1 MLRVIALRSNKS
13 LVRLTLNNSSSI
25 KYTTPV
31 AFAHAATLPATTTT
45 SSDPLAIQA
54 ELYPRVGRREIV
66 TFGRNGEPQYFDA
79 PDCPNPGIRWTA
91 DTAEIAALRLKA
103 KGDWSKLT
111 IAEKKELYRADYRAT
126 IIETVKCTQGTWKF
140 VLGSVLALIGT
151 SIWLYFGL
159 TKLIYDY
166 PRKKTSSLEHQDRML
181 EKMIAQG
188 QGKIHGVSS
197 GWDYEKGDWKS
208 AK

>member
-13 LVRLTLNNSSSI
+13 LVRLTLNNSSVN
-25 KYTTPV
+25 KTPV
-31 AFAHAATLPATTTT
+31 AFAHAASAPATT
-45 SSDPLAIQA
+45 SSDPLAVQA

-66 TFGRNGEPQYFDA
+66 GYGRNGEPQYFDA
-79 PDCPNPGIRWTA
+79 PDCPNPGIRWVA
-91 DTAEIAALRLKA
+91 DTAELTALRLKA
-103 KGDWSKLT
+103 QGDWSKLT
-111 IAEKKELYRADYRAT
+111 IEEKKTLYRADYRAT
-126 IIETVKCTQGTWKF
+126 IVETVKAGQGTWKF
-140 VLGSVLALIGT
+140 VVGSVLGLIGG

-166 PRKKTSSLEHQDRML
+166 PRKETSSLEHQNRML
-181 EKMIAQG
+181 ERMIAQG
-188 QGKIHGVSS
+188 QGKVHGVSA